1 MNFRAFWHH
10 KERQREVTPEPNTA
24 SLHSRGAKIRWRRS
38 VFASCLLVKSE
49 VSHSPFLS
57 ADSIARLF
65 LLIQRLFVYYLH
77 QSFCPRLRLFLLI
90 WRNSWLTSQGKTG
103 PLIQRWNRCNRS
115 VVISEGA
122 VRLKFGQKLITVTLE
137 SSRQEARETIH
148 WPRRGCKSDPF
159 ISFVLI

>member
-38 VFASCLLVKSE
+38 VFASCLLVAPE
-49 VSHSPFLS
+49 VSHSPFFS
-57 ADSIARLF
+57 ADSIACLF

-90 WRNSWLTSQGKTG
+90 WRNSRLTSQGKQVHWFNAEK
-103 PLIQRWNRCNRS
+103 LCNRS

-122 VRLKFGQKLITVTLE
+122 VRFKFGLQLITVKLEQQPTGSQRNDSLGQEEDVNLTL
-137 SSRQEARETIH
+137 
-148 WPRRGCKSDPF
+148 
-159 ISFVLI
+159 